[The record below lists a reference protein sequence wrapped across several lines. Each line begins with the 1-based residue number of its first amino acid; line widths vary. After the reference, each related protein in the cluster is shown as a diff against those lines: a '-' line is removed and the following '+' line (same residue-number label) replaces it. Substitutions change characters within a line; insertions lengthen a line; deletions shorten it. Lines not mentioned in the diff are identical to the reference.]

1 MRIVIQVANCKPVQ
15 LSLCL
20 YNASAYPFFKS
31 PFEVRHR
38 LRAVRQVRGIAL
50 MFSPCGEGYQRAHKK
65 GTHGLRS
72 FPFAP
77 FTCLSIVKEYRCTKY
92 SDAPC
97 GVRRL
102 VGRSAP
108 QLFVLLLSPSLCRDV
123 STYIRCTSLSSVRR
137 SGAVVLARCV
147 LTAVDVSDFPF

>member
-1 MRIVIQVANCKPVQ
+1 MKIFYHFFTNISFKMRIVIQVANCKPVQ

-77 FTCLSIVKEYRCTKY
+77 FTCLSIVKEYRGTNT
-92 SDAPC
+92 PP
-97 GVRRL
+97 R
-102 VGRSAP
+102 
-108 QLFVLLLSPSLCRDV
+108 FVAFV
-123 STYIRCTSLSSVRR
+123 
-137 SGAVVLARCV
+137 A
-147 LTAVDVSDFPF
+147 